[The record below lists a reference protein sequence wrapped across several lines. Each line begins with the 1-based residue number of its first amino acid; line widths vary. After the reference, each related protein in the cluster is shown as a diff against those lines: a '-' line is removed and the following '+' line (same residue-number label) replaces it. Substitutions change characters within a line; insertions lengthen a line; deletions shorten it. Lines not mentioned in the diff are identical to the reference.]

1 MSIVQTLV
9 TSFKQQVLLG
19 QHDLATDVL
28 KMALFTANANLNA
41 DTTAYAATN
50 EVTGTGYT
58 AGGVVLTNVAVL
70 TSGTTAYVNFDNAV
84 WNPAGFTARCA
95 LVYNSSESNKAIAVI
110 DFGSDKTS
118 NTTFIVQM
126 PANTATSAIIRIA

>member
-19 QHDLATDVL
+19 QHDLDTDVL

-58 AGGVVLTNVAVL
+58 AGGVVLTNVTVL

-118 NTTFIVQM
+118 NTTFIVQI
-126 PANTATSAIIRIA
+126 PANTASSAIIRIA

>member
-58 AGGVVLTNVAVL
+58 AGGVVLTNVTVL

-110 DFGSDKTS
+110 DFGSDKIS
-118 NTTFIVQM
+118 NTTFIVQI
-126 PANTATSAIIRIA
+126 PANTASSAIIRIA

>member
-19 QHDLATDVL
+19 QHDLTTDVL
-28 KMALFTANANLNA
+28 KMALFTANADLNA

-50 EVTGTGYT
+50 EVTGIGYT
-58 AGGVVLTNVAVL
+58 AGGVVLTNVTVL

-84 WNPAGFTARCA
+84 WYTAGFTARCA
-95 LVYNSSESNKAIAVI
+95 LVYNSSKSNKAVAVI

-118 NTTFIVQM
+118 NTTFTVQM
-126 PANTATSAIIRIA
+126 PANTASSAIIRIA

>member
-19 QHDLATDVL
+19 QHDLTTDVL

-58 AGGVVLTNVAVL
+58 AGGVVLTNVTVL

-118 NTTFIVQM
+118 NTTFIVQI
-126 PANTATSAIIRIA
+126 PANTASSAIIRIA

>member
-1 MSIVQTLV
+1 MSIVQTQV

-41 DTTAYAATN
+41 DTTVYDPTN
-50 EVTGTGYT
+50 EVAGTGYT
-58 AGGVVLTNVAVL
+58 AGGVVLTNVTVL
-70 TSGTTAYVNFDNAV
+70 TSGTTAYVSFDNAV
-84 WNPAGFTARCA
+84 WDPAGFTARCA
-95 LVYNSSESNKAIAVI
+95 LIYNSSASDKAIAVI

-118 NTTFIVQM
+118 NTLFTVQM
-126 PANTATSAIIRIA
+126 PANTASSAIIRIA

>member
-19 QHDLATDVL
+19 QHDLTTDTL

-41 DTTAYAATN
+41 DTTAYSTSN
-50 EVTGTGYT
+50 EVAGTGYS
-58 AGGVVLTNVAVL
+58 AGGVVLTNVTVL

-95 LVYNSSESNKAIAVI
+95 LVYNSSKSDKAIAVI

-118 NTTFIVQM
+118 TTIFTVQM
-126 PANTATSAIIRIA
+126 PANTASSAIIRFA

>member
-58 AGGVVLTNVAVL
+58 AGGLVLTNVTVL

-95 LVYNSSESNKAIAVI
+95 LVYNSSKSNKAVAVI
-110 DFGSDKTS
+110 DFGSDKIS
-118 NTTFIVQM
+118 NTTFIVQI
-126 PANTATSAIIRIA
+126 PANTASSAIIRIA